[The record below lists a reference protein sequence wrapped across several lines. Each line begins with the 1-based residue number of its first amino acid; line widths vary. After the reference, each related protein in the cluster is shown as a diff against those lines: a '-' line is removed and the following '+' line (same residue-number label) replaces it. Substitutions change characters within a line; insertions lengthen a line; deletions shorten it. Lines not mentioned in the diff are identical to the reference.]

1 MWFPQFLVPLLA
13 ASALAEDVLISRR
26 FVAQQ
31 QEHHNLIS
39 KRQRNCGNGSK
50 PIDLSRDD
58 DTSTTFNITFF
69 HINDVHAHLDQ
80 FSSSGTD
87 CTSPARGCYGGYAR
101 VKTVLDASRPNK
113 TNSLFLNAGDEFQ
126 GTLFYNFYKGWKTAE
141 TLNQLGVDAMTLG
154 NHEFDG
160 GDNELAAFIENV
172 TFPVLSSNL
181 HSAHPVLNQ
190 SVKPYALFEE
200 YGLAVIGVTTAET
213 GQLSNPG
220 NGTTFSDETAAVQ
233 AAIDEIQTSHSEI
246 SRIVALTH
254 IGYEADVLLAQQT
267 TGLSLIIGA
276 HSHTLLGNM
285 TGSQGSYPTI
295 ELNPAGDEV
304 FIVTAYRWGEYLGY
318 IDIAYDLATGSVV
331 EYRGAP
337 VHLTNATKQDAGL
350 QAQID
355 AWRAPFAEF
364 AAEVVGETSV
374 YLGAETCQE
383 EECLLG
389 DVMADAMLA
398 YRRASNPDVDF
409 ALINAG
415 GIRAP
420 IDEGEITRGE
430 VLTSF
435 PFGNAIV
442 ELEYTGQEIWDVL
455 EGIVSEVNQVN
466 GDTVTSFL
474 QLSSGIRVEYNPDGE
489 VGSRLVSVTVGD
501 AELDLAAMYTLVTLD
516 YLAGGGDN
524 FFVETTDYITLD
536 LQADVLISYLASESP
551 IDAAVDGRITAVSS

>member
-1 MWFPQFLVPLLA
+1 MWFPRLLVPLLA
-13 ASALAEDVLISRR
+13 ASASAEDVLISRR
-26 FVAQQ
+26 LAAQPHHPHGVKGKRQ
-31 QEHHNLIS
+31 TDYHHNS
-39 KRQRNCGNGSK
+39 TA
-50 PIDLSRDD
+50 P
-58 DTSTTFNITFF
+58 TTFNITFF

-80 FSSSGTD
+80 FTSSGTD
-87 CTSPARGCYGGYAR
+87 CTNPTRGCYGGYAR
-101 VKTVLDASRPNK
+101 VKTVLDARRPNR
-113 TNSLFLNAGDEFQ
+113 TTGNSLFLNAGDEFQ
-126 GTLFYNFYKGWKTAE
+126 GTLFYNFYRGGKTAE

-160 GDNELAAFIENV
+160 GDDELGAFLQNV
-172 TFPVLSSNL
+172 SFPVLSANL
-181 HSAHPVLNQ
+181 RSAHPVLNRTVQ
-190 SVKPYALFEE
+190 PYTLFPA

-233 AAIDEIQTSHSEI
+233 AAIDEIHTRYPDGEI

-254 IGYEADVLLAQQT
+254 IGYEADLALAQQT
-267 TGLSLIIGA
+267 TGLSLIMGG

-285 TGSQGSYPTI
+285 TGSQGAYPTI
-295 ELNPAGDEV
+295 ALNPAGDEV
-304 FIVTAYRWGEYLGY
+304 FVVTAYRWGEYLGY
-318 IDIAYDLATGSVV
+318 MDIAYDLATGHVV

-337 VHLTNATKQDAGL
+337 VHLTNATRQDPGL
-350 QAQID
+350 QAQVD

-374 YLGAETCQE
+374 YLGAETCQA

-389 DVMADAMLA
+389 NVMADAMLA
-398 YRRASNPDVDF
+398 YRTASNPDVDF
-409 ALINAG
+409 AIINAG

-420 IDEGEITRGE
+420 IDEGDITRGE

-442 ELEYTGQEIWDVL
+442 ELQYTGQEIRDVL

-466 GDTVTSFL
+466 GETVTSFL
-474 QLSSGIRVEYNPDGE
+474 QLSTGIRIEYNPDGE
-489 VGSRLVSVTVGD
+489 VGSRLVNVTVGG
-501 AELDLAAMYTLVTLD
+501 AALDLTTTYTLVTLD

-536 LQADVLISYLASESP
+536 LQADVLVSYLASESP
-551 IDAAVDGRITAVSS
+551 IEAAVDGRITAVSS